1 MKLLLDEMLNP
12 RVARQ
17 LRVRGHDVIAVVERD
32 DLRGQ
37 DDSVILA
44 VAAEEGRVVVTEDRS
59 DYRRLASAG
68 VGPPYPSIVLVSP
81 RAWRRRN
88 RLIVGRLVNALDALL
103 RSDATIEG
111 EHWLTPVD

>member
-1 MKLLLDEMLNP
+1 MLNP

-17 LRVRGHDVIAVVERD
+17 LRVRGHDVVAVVERD

-37 DDSVILA
+37 DDSVIVA
-44 VAAEEGRVVVTEDRS
+44 VAADEGRVVVTEDRS

-68 VGPPYPSIVLVSP
+68 VVLVSP

-88 RLIVGRLVNALDALL
+88 RLSVGRVVNALDALL
-103 RSDATIEG
+103 RSGETIEG